1 MLDGGI
7 KEYSTAGSDLIE
19 PTSQETKARPV
30 LIVDMLPAP
39 SSPVGAVGDKYRGF
53 SRTLR
58 CLAIRQ
64 LVARPI
70 DDGDVRYS

>member
-1 MLDGGI
+1 MRDGGT

-19 PTSQETKARPV
+19 PTSREPKARPA
-30 LIVDMLPAP
+30 LITGYAP
-39 SSPVGAVGDKYRGF
+39 SPIQPVGAVAIKYRGF

-58 CLAIRQ
+58 CLAIGQ